1 MFEASFAACGADQR
15 VAEVVHC
22 EIMERMLNVLAV
34 LALALVAVACGDD
47 RPTAGPSPATPP
59 AAGAPVFYTAI
70 GASDAMGVGGSAP
83 CLPLTTCE
91 GGTGYVP
98 LIVRQLRVTRSVTL
112 LNLGIPGAVLSPT
125 IHEIGRRYGR
135 DIPANFLERE
145 MPFVPANTTLVTI
158 FGGGNDVNALG
169 DAIERGAAGADVRG
183 YVDTQ
188 VRAFGADFDRLVRGV
203 RDRAPGAFVVVLNLP
218 NFAMLPYAAGYSA
231 QRRQVLQ
238 AISVGFSREAN
249 EQRANGATVVDLMC
263 DGRTYESGRFSTDG
277 FHPNDAGYSEIA
289 NKLMAAI
296 NSGSSSPPPSC
307 AQMTQFP
314 AL

>member
-1 MFEASFAACGADQR
+1 MLRAVAVFVWALVSAACG
-15 VAEVVHC
+15 
-22 EIMERMLNVLAV
+22 
-34 LALALVAVACGDD
+34 GDE
-47 RPTAGPSPATPP
+47 PTAAPSPATPP

-70 GASDAMGVGGSAP
+70 GASDAMGVGGSVP
-83 CLPLTTCE
+83 CLPFTPCD

-98 LIVRQLRVTRSVTL
+98 LIVRQLRATRAVTL

-125 IHEIGRRYGR
+125 IHEIAGRFGR
-135 DIPANFLERE
+135 EIPANFVDRQ
-145 MPFVPANTTLVTI
+145 MPFVQSNATLVTI

-169 DAIERGAAGADVRG
+169 DAIERGAAGTDFRG

-203 RDRAPGAFVVVLNLP
+203 RDRAPSAFIVVLNLP
-218 NFAMLPYAAGYSA
+218 NFALLPYASAYSA

-249 EQRANGATVVDLMC
+249 EQVGNGAVVVDLMC
-263 DGRTYESGRFSTDG
+263 DGRTYEGGRFSNDG
-277 FHPNDAGYSEIA
+277 FHPNDAGYSQLAE
-289 NKLMAAI
+289 KLLAAI
-296 NSGSSSPPPSC
+296 NGNASSPPASC
-307 AQMTQFP
+307 AQMTRFP